1 MMIEPITIT
10 VIGVPVGKAR
20 ARKGRGGHFY
30 TPEKTAT
37 YEAALRNAALQ
48 AMGNKPPLT
57 EPLAVTMRA
66 ELPIPESWTG
76 KKKNLAIIGGI
87 LPTGK
92 PDLDNFQKAALDG
105 FNGIVWRDDAQIV
118 KIVAEKRYGIQPK
131 LIVTVEA
138 I

>member
-1 MMIEPITIT
+1 MTSDPITIA
-10 VIGVPVGKAR
+10 VIGTPVGKAR
-20 ARKGRGGHFY
+20 ARKGRAGHFY
-30 TPEKTAT
+30 TPEKTAA
-37 YEAALRNAALQ
+37 YEAALRNAAMQ
-48 AMGNKPPLT
+48 VMGNKPPLT
-57 EPLAVTMRA
+57 EALIVTMRT
-66 ELPIPESWTG
+66 ELPIPESWSD
-76 KKKNLAIIGGI
+76 KKKNSAIAGEV

-92 PDLDNFQKAALDG
+92 PDLDNFQKSCLDG